1 MIKISDNME
10 NRGEQINWEYSIKEK
25 KTNYLFKNIFFNTD
39 KYTLNGDIVVEDRY
53 VAQFTM
59 RFSPESEWKKPPY
72 DFEDDMHNPDRD
84 KYLNG
89 LFFAVKKFYDSI
101 EIKNIVEQEDE
112 KIIVKK
118 ILNITLS
125 PDN

>member
-1 MIKISDNME
+1 ME

-59 RFSPESEWKKPPY
+59 RFSPESEWK
-72 DFEDDMHNPDRD
+72 NPLMIL
-84 KYLNG
+84 KMICIILT
-89 LFFAVKKFYDSI
+89 
-101 EIKNIVEQEDE
+101 EINI
-112 KIIVKK
+112 
-118 ILNITLS
+118 
-125 PDN
+125 

>member
-1 MIKISDNME
+1 ME
-10 NRGEQINWEYSIKEK
+10 NKGEQINWEYNIKEK
-25 KTNYLFKNIFFNTD
+25 KINYLFKNIFFNTD
-39 KYTLNGDIVVEDRY
+39 KYTLNGDIVVKDRY
-53 VAQFTM
+53 VAKFTM
-59 RFSPESEWKKPPY
+59 TFSPESEWKKPPY

-101 EIKNIVEQEDE
+101 EIKNIVEQEDG